1 MVYEKSMLHMQ
12 LRDCIKSMMLD
23 FITKRIN
30 LFNFKLFKIVLL
42 ATINSII
49 VTASLLLNL
58 YTVLLLKIYY
68 QIRKLDI
75 LIKHTIISRNIAF
88 ERVKWLKRRYLKAI
102 QFFGSKTIHLRDDEP
117 EDEPGSWLSQFVGVP
132 FFFRKKK
139 CFFSFCLF

>member
-1 MVYEKSMLHMQ
+1 MVYEKSMLRMQ
-12 LRDCIKSMMLD
+12 LRDYIKSMMLD

-30 LFNFKLFKIVLL
+30 LFHFKLFKIVLM

-49 VTASLLLNL
+49 VTALLLLNL
-58 YTVLLLKIYY
+58 YTVLLLKIY

-75 LIKHTIISRNIAF
+75 LIKYTIISRNIAF
-88 ERVKWLKRRYLKAI
+88 ERVKRLKRRYLKAI

-132 FFFRKKK
+132 FFF
-139 CFFSFCLF
+139 

>member
-102 QFFGSKTIHLRDDEP
+102 QFFGS
-117 EDEPGSWLSQFVGVP
+117 SQEVDCLNSLVSH
-132 FFFRKKK
+132 FFFIKKKKKKK

>member
-1 MVYEKSMLHMQ
+1 MVYEKSMLRMQ
-12 LRDCIKSMMLD
+12 LQDYIKSMMLD

-75 LIKHTIISRNIAF
+75 LIKYTIISRNIAF
-88 ERVKWLKRRYLKAI
+88 ERVK
-102 QFFGSKTIHLRDDEP
+102 
-117 EDEPGSWLSQFVGVP
+117 
-132 FFFRKKK
+132 
-139 CFFSFCLF
+139 